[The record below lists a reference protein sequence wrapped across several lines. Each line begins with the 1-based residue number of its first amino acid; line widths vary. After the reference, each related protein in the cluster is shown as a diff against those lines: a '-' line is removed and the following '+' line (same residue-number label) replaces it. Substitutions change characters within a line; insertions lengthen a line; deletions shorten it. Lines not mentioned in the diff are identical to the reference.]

1 MPRILSFT
9 QPRHRAQSHPRLA
22 DSRSYNR
29 RAMPASIA
37 LLLTLST
44 ALFVASKGNRVLVT
58 LTAVD
63 AGASPLQLGILFALQ
78 LMGLMWLVMS
88 RGRPMARETLAAAD

>member
-63 AGASPLQLGILFALQ
+63 AGASPLQLGILFALHGQ
-78 LMGLMWLVMS
+78 I
-88 RGRPMARETLAAAD
+88 GRAHV